1 MRKRKDSTIWF
12 QEARKVADD
21 PAASGWL
28 KNALVEAINR
38 DPLNAAADA
47 EVLARIL
54 LQRAA
59 AVQYG
64 TNSNASSRPPKTVS

>member
-1 MRKRKDSTIWF
+1 MRKRKDSNIWF

-21 PAASGWL
+21 PDASGWL

-38 DPLNAAADA
+38 DPLDAAEDA
-47 EVLARIL
+47 AVLARIL

-59 AVQYG
+59 AVQHG
-64 TNSNASSRPPKTVS
+64 TNSNASSGPPKTVS